1 MESKQQNY
9 MPVIGVQNV
18 HFAHKISEGEYETP
32 ILYEGVKQIGIK
44 PKTENVPINGDNRLL
59 YQLSNVPTID
69 VDLSMNDLTDEQEHY
84 LLGHELDE
92 TGGIIYNQCDH
103 APIVSLLF
111 ESPKANGEMRYCI
124 LYEGQFEPYSEDIK
138 GQDGKTTPA
147 VKKLK
152 GTFRSTANGLYKYQF
167 DSDSK
172 NVTQDKIDNFFKKV
186 YIPKK
191 LINKETPVAA
201 ANTGL
206 GA

>member
-9 MPVIGVQNV
+9 MPVIGVQNA
-18 HFAHKISEGEYETP
+18 HFAHKNNESEYETP
-32 ILYEGVKQIGIK
+32 MLFEGVKQIGIK
-44 PKTENVPINGDNRLL
+44 PKVQNTPINGDNRLL
-59 YQLSNVPTID
+59 TQLSDVPTVE
-69 VDLSMNDLTDEQEHY
+69 VDISMNDLTDEQENY
-84 LLGHELDE
+84 LLGHDLDE
-92 TGGIIYNQCDH
+92 TGGMIYCTNDH
-103 APIVSLLF
+103 APAVALLF

-124 LYEGQFEPYSEDIK
+124 FYEGQFEPYSEDIK
-138 GQDGKTTPA
+138 GQDGKTTPS

-152 GTFRSTANGLYKYQF
+152 GTFRPTATGLYKHQF

-191 LINKETPVAA
+191 LVKQETPV
-201 ANTGL
+201 NTGL